1 MKRRP
6 LTRAEAARAL
16 LAAALL
22 APVMAACAGGAPAS
36 PPEKV
41 VIVTLDTFR
50 ADHLK
55 GFGYPRDTA
64 PFLESLFA
72 RGVLFRRAVS
82 SCSRTAPAHV
92 TIFTGLF
99 PFQHGILANGDGLPD
114 TAWTIATAARDAGYT
129 VGGFSAVKF
138 LLGRVGFEEADD
150 VNVRRGGPNGARN
163 SLNAEQQ
170 VDRVIEWLGRRGK
183 QDRVFLWVH
192 FFDAHSWP
200 NNHLTR
206 SVYSVP
212 ESGSDH
218 AALHELAVSQRGVPP
233 AFFGTKEK
241 LLASY
246 DAYDARIRFI
256 DKHLRRLYEHFDRRG
271 WIDRTLWVVVA
282 DHGEGLGAHSYAG
295 HSLRLYE
302 DQVRV
307 PLAIVD
313 GARRFSPRAIDAPV
327 RTVDILPTLIE
338 LIGGRTDMI
347 PAGVAGSSLLG
358 YLDGADDA
366 AMLPRVALSQ
376 RRKLNE
382 RDPEQEGLPDELSA
396 IQNERYKLILG
407 SEGVAEL
414 YDLLADRFERINL
427 AGTGIADERALAA
440 ERDRMLKTM
449 ARLRDPATGAPI
461 DPETE
466 RELRSLGYIR

>member
-1 MKRRP
+1 M
-6 LTRAEAARAL
+6 
-16 LAAALL
+16 
-22 APVMAACAGGAPAS
+22 
-36 PPEKV
+36 
-41 VIVTLDTFR
+41 
-50 ADHLK
+50 
-55 GFGYPRDTA
+55 
-64 PFLESLFA
+64 
-72 RGVLFRRAVS
+72 
-82 SCSRTAPAHV
+82 
-92 TIFTGLF
+92 
-99 PFQHGILANGDGLPD
+99 
-114 TAWTIATAARDAGYT
+114 
-129 VGGFSAVKF
+129 
-138 LLGRVGFEEADD
+138 
-150 VNVRRGGPNGARN
+150 
-163 SLNAEQQ
+163 
-170 VDRVIEWLGRRGK
+170 
-183 QDRVFLWVH
+183 
-192 FFDAHSWP
+192 
-200 NNHLTR
+200 
-206 SVYSVP
+206 
-212 ESGSDH
+212 
-218 AALHELAVSQRGVPP
+218 
-233 AFFGTKEK
+233 
-241 LLASY
+241 
-246 DAYDARIRFI
+246 
-256 DKHLRRLYEHFDRRG
+256 
-271 WIDRTLWVVVA
+271 
-282 DHGEGLGAHSYAG
+282 
-295 HSLRLYE
+295 
-302 DQVRV
+302 